1 MDPDSKLGEGEEM
14 AAAGTDTEAK
24 DAKAPGG
31 GALPE
36 IAVEAG
42 AAPVNGGAGR
52 HMARS
57 FRLLRTGAAL
67 VMSGALVGLVV
78 MHLMQARGLLL
89 FAVEGSVL
97 LAIAFTGEMMMRWVE
112 GRLRKE
118 REHSQRLWLSRQA
131 QLQDIASK
139 DDLTQLQNR
148 RFFYERF
155 QGELDKAVS
164 RRQSLSIVMID
175 VDDLKAINDEFGHQ
189 VGDIVL
195 RQFGRILNHQARDV
209 DVTARL
215 GGDEFAVIMP
225 GADRREAD
233 QFAWRLWDVLAA
245 SPIYENGH
253 ASIFLGVSVGVGG
266 YPWGGT
272 DLEEIFHWADAKLY
286 ANKLERKGFHRQAST
301 KGDSRLASAVVEVL
315 STALEVRDKM
325 THRHSRRVA
334 RMAAAV
340 ARQMGLSPDQVLE
353 IEYAA
358 ALHDI
363 GKIGV
368 ADSILRKAEPLEPD
382 EWKEM
387 RRHSQLG
394 YEILN
399 GIDFLRNAAE
409 IVYAHHERYDGTGY
423 PRGLVAEEIPLGGRV
438 FAVVDAFDAMTSRRP
453 YREAMSRELACIEIA
468 RNSGSQFDPAI
479 VDAFLVVTRRSPDG
493 FYDEGEQFGSRVEFA
508 SPAGNGSN
516 TSAS

>member
-1 MDPDSKLGEGEEM
+1 M
-14 AAAGTDTEAK
+14 ADAQAAGAREA
-24 DAKAPGG
+24 DSGATGSMPAPGRAGGNGDKQVARSFGLLRVG
-31 GALPE
+31 GAL
-36 IAVEAG
+36 AV
-42 AAPVNGGAGR
+42 
-52 HMARS
+52 
-57 FRLLRTGAAL
+57 
-67 VMSGALVGLVV
+67 SGALVGLVA
-78 MHLMQARGLLL
+78 MHFMQARGLFL
-89 FAVEGSVL
+89 FAVEGSAL
-97 LAIAFTGEMMMRWVE
+97 LAIGFIGELMLRWVE
-112 GRLRKE
+112 ARLRKE
-118 REHSQRLWLSRQA
+118 REHAQRLWLSRQA
-131 QLQDIASK
+131 ELQEIATK

-148 RFFYERF
+148 RFFYERL
-155 QGELDKAVS
+155 QEELEKAAQ
-164 RRQSLSIVMID
+164 RRQSLSVVMID

-189 VGDIVL
+189 VGDIIL
-195 RQFGRILNHQARDV
+195 RQLGRILNHKARDV

-225 GADRREAD
+225 AADRREAD
-233 QFAWRLWDVLAA
+233 QFAWRLWDELAA
-245 SPIYENGH
+245 SPVYENGH

-272 DLEEIFHWADAKLY
+272 DLEEIIHWADAKLY
-286 ANKLERKGFHRQAST
+286 ANKLERKGFHRQAAAA
-301 KGDSRLASAVVEVL
+301 GDTRLASAVVEVL
-315 STALEVRDKM
+315 STALDVRDKM

-340 ARQMGLSPDQVLE
+340 ARQMGLSQEQVLE

-368 ADSILRKAEPLEPD
+368 ADSILRKAEPLEPE

-394 YEILN
+394 YEILS

-409 IVYAHHERYDGTGY
+409 IVHAHHERYDGEGY
-423 PRGLVAEEIPLGGRV
+423 PRGLEGEEIPLGSRL

-468 RNSGSQFDPAI
+468 RNSGSQFDPS
-479 VDAFLVVTRRSPDG
+479 VVEAFLVMIRRSPDG
-493 FYDEGEQFGSRVEFA
+493 FYDDGEQFGSRVQGA
-508 SPAGNGSN
+508 DGTGVSPSVRHAG
-516 TSAS
+516 